1 MTNVF
6 VFSMKLIKELF
17 NVSVLPDNTI
27 HIYKLG

>member
-6 VFSMKLIKELF
+6 VFSMKLIKEL

-27 HIYKLG
+27 HIYKTG